1 MINILNSVP
10 YGISL
15 HVCSD
20 HSYVVY
26 TGTYLS
32 YSTVYGSTVI
42 TEVNILLAKYI
53 FARYQ
58 NLEAGILACKLKL

>member
-1 MINILNSVP
+1 LEYIAK
-10 YGISL
+10 
-15 HVCSD
+15 D
-20 HSYVVY
+20 
-26 TGTYLS
+26 
-32 YSTVYGSTVI
+32 GSTVI